1 MPGRGGGDSTA
12 LPRQG
17 CICQGCRAR
26 RFLPC
31 HDLGQLV
38 VFGHGVPRV
47 SVIPPEDSIL
57 LLPPSSFPQ
66 SVEFTGRFRSF
77 EPEIRLR
84 KCFYHGSC
92 VSASQSG
99 TREFVPACRET
110 LSCFQRTGRHHEAA
124 HGTGGRRN
132 CRISRACPSCLH
144 VPRRVASCA
153 HLFSPFPNACPGDHA
168 LLQPAARR
176 PPTRRARACT
186 NLAMCPAV

>member
-38 VFGHGVPRV
+38 VSVGHGDPRV
-47 SVIPPEDSIL
+47 IPHGGFNFAVASFVIPAKRGIHRPVSKFRTRNSSSEVFLSRFVCFRVSKRHSGVC
-57 LLPPSSFPQ
+57 PS
-66 SVEFTGRFRSF
+66 
-77 EPEIRLR
+77 
-84 KCFYHGSC
+84 
-92 VSASQSG
+92 
-99 TREFVPACRET
+99 RET

-176 PPTRRARACT
+176 PQARAARACT

>member
-1 MPGRGGGDSTA
+1 MSRHGGGVSTA
-12 LPRQG
+12 LPRHG
-17 CICQGCRAR
+17 CVCRGCRAR

-38 VFGHGVPRV
+38 VSVGHGDPRV
-47 SVIPPEDSIL
+47 IPHGGFNFAVASFVIPAKRAGCAD
-57 LLPPSSFPQ
+57 
-66 SVEFTGRFRSF
+66 F
-77 EPEIRLR
+77 EPEILR
-84 KCFYHGSC
+84 NSSSEVFLSRFVCFR
-92 VSASQSG
+92 VSKRHSG
-99 TREFVPACRET
+99 VCPSRET

-176 PPTRRARACT
+176 PQARAARACT